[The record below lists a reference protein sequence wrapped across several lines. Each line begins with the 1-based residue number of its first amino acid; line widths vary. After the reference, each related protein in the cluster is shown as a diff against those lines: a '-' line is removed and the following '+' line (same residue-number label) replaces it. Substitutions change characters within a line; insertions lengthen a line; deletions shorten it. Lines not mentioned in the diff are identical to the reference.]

1 MLYRMAPYALAMS
14 ALGSTVVL
22 YLFLGVASPGAL
34 VAWYIA
40 LNVTYAARYG
50 LVLAYRRAAPA
61 PEDARRWAGYFTIGA
76 FVAGV
81 IWGILG
87 TPILP
92 VQSYAFQVMFTV
104 VNVAVSAVG
113 MFSLFPWLR
122 AYLAWILPFMLPS
135 TLTVLASG
143 GSENPILG
151 SILLA
156 YLAIALGAARRMSR
170 ANTESIQLRLDIA
183 AISEQHA
190 RAKQAAED
198 ANRTK
203 SEFLANM
210 SHEIRTPMNGVL
222 GMTELMLETSLTP
235 TQRRYAQNVQTSGM
249 ALLHIIDD
257 ILDFSKIEAGR
268 LELEDIA
275 FDVHTTVSEVIEL
288 LAGRAGAKGVTLAC
302 HIDDDV
308 PHAVRGDPGRL
319 RQVLINLVG
328 NAVKFTERGEVRV
341 TASLAALESAPGG
354 CVLRF
359 AVRDTGIGIAP
370 EAQARLF
377 KAFSQADGSTSR
389 RFGGTGLGL
398 AISKQLVE
406 LMGGRI
412 DIVSEPGRGST
423 FSFTARLLPVAGTAP
438 ATISTKA
445 AYQEGAALPPGVS
458 RGRVLLVEDNRVNQ
472 ELAKAMLDHLGF
484 EVDTAADGKAGL
496 AAASTRHYDAVLM
509 DCQMPEMDGFQAAA
523 AIRLREA
530 GESASASASRR
541 VPILALTANAMQ
553 DDRERCLAVGMDDYL
568 AKPFTKDQLGEMLGR
583 WVGSARDGHVCP
595 ADAVSKATE
604 RTYLTA

>member
-22 YLFLGVASPGAL
+22 YLFLGVASQAAL

-40 LNVTYAARYG
+40 LNLAYAARYG

-61 PEDARRWAGYFTIGA
+61 PEAARRWAGYFTFGA
-76 FVAGV
+76 FVAGL
-81 IWGILG
+81 IWGVLG

-156 YLAIALGAARRMSR
+156 YLMIALGAARRMCR
-170 ANTESIQLRLDIA
+170 ANIESIQLRLDIA
-183 AISEQHA
+183 AISEKHA

-222 GMTELMLETSLTP
+222 GMTELLLETTLTAA
-235 TQRRYAQNVQTSGM
+235 QQRYAQNVQTSGV

-268 LELEDIA
+268 LELEETA
-275 FDVHTTVSEVIEL
+275 FDVHNTTSEVIEL
-288 LAGRAGAKGVTLAC
+288 LAGRALAKGVSLAS
-302 HIDDDV
+302 HIAPDV
-308 PHAVRGDPGRL
+308 PRNVRGDPGRL
-319 RQVLINLVG
+319 RQILINLVG
-328 NAVKFTERGEVRV
+328 NAVKFTAAGQVSV
-341 TASLAALESAPGG
+341 TVSLAASEDACG
-354 CVLRF
+354 CVLGF

-406 LMGGRI
+406 LMGGGI
-412 DIVSEPGRGST
+412 GIESEPGRGST
-423 FSFTARLLPVAGTAP
+423 FSFTVRLLQVARTDVAK
-438 ATISTKA
+438 ASTIA
-445 AYQEGAALPPGVS
+445 VNPGAAAFAPGLS

-472 ELAKAMLDHLGF
+472 ELAKAMLHHLGF
-484 EVDTAADGKAGL
+484 EVDTAADGRTGVTAES
-496 AAASTRHYDAVLM
+496 AHDYDAVLM
-509 DCQMPEMDGFQAAA
+509 DCQMPEMDGFQATAT
-523 AIRLREA
+523 IRLREA
-530 GESASASASRR
+530 GEGATASAPRR

-553 DDRERCLAVGMDDYL
+553 GDRERCIAVGMDDYL
-568 AKPFTKDQLGEMLGR
+568 AKPFTKDQLAAMLARWIVPGR
-583 WVGSARDGHVCP
+583 ASAAIPGDASHV
-595 ADAVSKATE
+595 
-604 RTYLTA
+604 TARKPIHA